1 MANNK
6 TSKSKV
12 NADSSIIDVWPDGY
26 VLKLT
31 FTAGSNGASN
41 WETIFNFP
49 YEIREVHGVRLFDHG
64 NGNYTVSGENNDKKD
79 LSSNQS
85 ITAVFVVDGDG
96 QNAVLPKFY
105 RSSSSSSAAS
115 HEPVEVVDVVT
126 SQPQTT
132 NVTNVID
139 AQPENGGRVISV
151 DKEYGGSI
159 KEAIANAQDG
169 DVVQLEN
176 KTYYTSSIYLDKDIT
191 LTGKPN
197 TVIDGGGTHGTVIK
211 IVESASGAT
220 IQNLEITNAKNG
232 IYSNRAYNLTL
243 QNLDIS
249 NIGKLNVDR
258 QGQNNIGITANHAN
272 GLRLLDSTIENMG
285 RSGVNVGDT
294 DGAVISGITVK
305 DVNLEAQ
312 HAQSHDAAGIKF
324 FNTND
329 ILLKDSYFS
338 DINANH
344 IWNDTTTNT
353 TMDNNTIEKVGE
365 DFLRPTFNPN
375 VDITGIYNEKSHNS
389 IVTDNRSSAVGEF
402 TAFRATEYTTQTMT
416 MENNDFS
423 KMEMGSTDYW
433 VNETVEILI
442 AETENPSQADFS
454 LFSNE
459 YYQHMNIG

>member
-1 MANNK
+1 MAK
-6 TSKSKV
+6 QTSNSAVKAK
-12 NADSSIIDVWPDGY
+12 SSIIQDWDGGY
-26 VLKLT
+26 SLELI
-31 FTAGSNGASN
+31 FTAQPESNAQN
-41 WETIFNFP
+41 WQIDFELP
-49 YEIREVHGVRLFDHG
+49 YTVQPYYVVGHGVDVKNHSDG
-64 NGNYTVSGENNDKKD
+64 TYTVKGENEQKKD
-79 LSSNQS
+79 LNAGQS
-85 ITAVFVVDGDG
+85 IKSIFEILDYG
-96 QNAVLPKFY
+96 QEAISPFD
-105 RSSSSSSAAS
+105 SSTVADSQ
-115 HEPVEVVDVVT
+115 PVVT
-126 SQPQTT
+126 ATEPS
-132 NVTNVID
+132 D
-139 AQPENGGRVISV
+139 GGRVINV
-151 DKEYGGSI
+151 DRQFFGNIS
-159 KEAIANAQDG
+159 EAIAAAVDG
-169 DVVQLEN
+169 DVVELGN
-176 KTYYTSSIYLDKDIT
+176 KTYYTSGLYLNKDIT

-197 TVIDGGGTHGTVIK
+197 TVIDGGGTSDTVIT
-211 IVESASGAT
+211 IDSGATGAT

-243 QNLDIS
+243 QNLDLN

-258 QGQNNIGITANHAN
+258 QGQNNIGIVANHAN

-294 DGAVISGITVK
+294 DGAVISNITVK
-305 DVNLEAQ
+305 HVNLDAQ

-344 IWNDTTTNT
+344 IWNDTTTGT
-353 TMDNNTIEKVGE
+353 TIENNTIEKVGE
-365 DFLRPTFNPN
+365 DFLRPSFNPY

-389 IVTDNRSSAVGEF
+389 IVRNNRSSAFGEF
-402 TAFRATEYTTQTMT
+402 TAFRATEYTTQTMI

-423 KMEMGSTDYW
+423 RVEMGSTDYW
-433 VNETVEILI
+433 VNEAVEILI